1 MKQIKEYT
9 WHDQR
14 RIEFELD
21 DENGGYDQYEAF
33 VDFWFV
39 NEPDVNFKSVDE
51 VYINSLIKNG
61 EEVHF
66 IKQSDIPYEIHD
78 AVVNQLEDVI

>member
-1 MKQIKEYT
+1 MKQIKENT

-21 DENGGYDQYEAF
+21 DDNGGYDHYEAF

-39 NEPDVNFKSVDE
+39 IEPDVNFKSVDE
-51 VYINSLIKNG
+51 VYINSLIKNND
-61 EEVHF
+61 EVNF
-66 IKQSDIPYEIHD
+66 LKQSDIPIEVHD
-78 AVVNQLEDVI
+78 AVVRQLEDLI